1 MRSAVSADFR
11 SRTGEGT
18 EGTMWKPSSP
28 STVLVIRPADL
39 GSPMIAYETLDLH
52 HERPYKLR

>member
-1 MRSAVSADFR
+1 
-11 SRTGEGT
+11 
-18 EGTMWKPSSP
+18 MWKPSSP